1 MVSKIDGS
9 YIDIPVD
16 NITEGMKIN
25 NIKYL
30 SNNLLRITI
39 SKPAPKGTSLEI
51 CSTDGLFCKEIGF
64 ERGENE
70 INITIPEIISG
81 TILLVLKNNQN
92 VINHQKYKLK

>member
-1 MVSKIDGS
+1 
-9 YIDIPVD
+9 
-16 NITEGMKIN
+16 MK
-25 NIKYL
+25 KL
-30 SNNLLRITI
+30 FLFFMFTFACLNLT
-39 SKPAPKGTSLEI
+39 KANVAADTSLEI